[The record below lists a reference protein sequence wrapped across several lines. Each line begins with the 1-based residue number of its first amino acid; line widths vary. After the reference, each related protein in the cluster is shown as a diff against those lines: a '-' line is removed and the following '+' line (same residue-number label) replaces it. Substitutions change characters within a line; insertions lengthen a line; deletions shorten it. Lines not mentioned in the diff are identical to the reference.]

1 VIQMVLLLL
10 VILVAINW
18 KLALMI
24 GMFIYYFGIPF

>member
-1 VIQMVLLLL
+1 MIQMVLLLL

-24 GMFIYYFGIPF
+24 GVFLYYFGMPF

>member
-1 VIQMVLLLL
+1 MIQMVLLLL

-24 GMFIYYFGIPF
+24 GVFIYYFGIPF